1 MLVRDFKGFFFFPFF
16 HTELLATVDYPWRTN
31 VMQLCKRFTPRT
43 VLIFNGS
50 AKLQLLFNWLLG
62 WVNSEYLPVES
73 CSVMKT
79 LVMYG
84 RGPSTP
90 SARSGQRKR
99 AGGVG
104 GGIWNVSLQ
113 RPSRKHHCCH
123 RCTSAIFHCPSSTQS
138 THVPAETWISV
149 HVCCCTHLLL
159 AGFEPKCT
167 QGIRIRAPA
176 RWVRTITAQQSVNR
190 LSS

>member
-1 MLVRDFKGFFFFPFF
+1 MLVRDFKGFFFFSFF

-90 SARSGQRKR
+90 LARSGQRKR
-99 AGGVG
+99 AGVG
-104 GGIWNVSLQ
+104 GDL
-113 RPSRKHHCCH
+113 
-123 RCTSAIFHCPSSTQS
+123 
-138 THVPAETWISV
+138 E
-149 HVCCCTHLLL
+149 
-159 AGFEPKCT
+159 
-167 QGIRIRAPA
+167 
-176 RWVRTITAQQSVNR
+176 R
-190 LSS
+190 LSAEARQEASLLSSLYIRYISLP

>member
-1 MLVRDFKGFFFFPFF
+1 MLVRDFKGFFFFSIF

-31 VMQLCKRFTPRT
+31 VMQLCKRFTPRR

-62 WVNSEYLPVES
+62 WLNSEYLPVES

-90 SARSGQRKR
+90 SARFGQRKR
-99 AGGVG
+99 AGGGFGTSLCRGQAGSIIVVIVVRQVYFTALAAHRALMSPLKRG
-104 GGIWNVSLQ
+104 FLLSCALVVS
-113 RPSRKHHCCH
+113 R
-123 RCTSAIFHCPSSTQS
+123 F
-138 THVPAETWISV
+138 
-149 HVCCCTHLLL
+149 
-159 AGFEPKCT
+159 
-167 QGIRIRAPA
+167 
-176 RWVRTITAQQSVNR
+176 
-190 LSS
+190 

>member
-1 MLVRDFKGFFFFPFF
+1 MSVRDFKEVFFPVF

-31 VMQLCKRFTPRT
+31 VMQLCKRVTPRT

-84 RGPSTP
+84 RGPGTP

-99 AGGVG
+99 AGGG
-104 GGIWNVSLQ
+104 GGGDL
-113 RPSRKHHCCH
+113 
-123 RCTSAIFHCPSSTQS
+123 
-138 THVPAETWISV
+138 E
-149 HVCCCTHLLL
+149 
-159 AGFEPKCT
+159 
-167 QGIRIRAPA
+167 
-176 RWVRTITAQQSVNR
+176 R
-190 LSS
+190 LSAEAKQEASLLSSLYVRYISLP